1 MKTSKER
8 LKNEH
13 YLMWKREAEGDLLS
27 SNVQKGPQVGRL
39 LACSEL
45 YPEAKIRGAE
55 CSQSAADKCWA
66 GQLGDLVPVLSL
78 PLQVICVTLDMSL
91 SFLGFTLDGLF
102 YFLHFS

>member
-13 YLMWKREAEGDLLS
+13 YLTWRREAEGDLLS

-45 YPEAKIRGAE
+45 YPEAKIEELSVHRAR
-55 CSQSAADKCWA
+55 QTSA
-66 GQLGDLVPVLSL
+66 G
-78 PLQVICVTLDMSL
+78 LDSWE
-91 SFLGFTLDGLF
+91 T
-102 YFLHFS
+102 